1 MSDAR
6 EETQYKSGQRKE
18 YAERVNWNQDKFY
31 NMLLDQYNFREFIV
45 VLWLVFYKSVVYD
58 D

>member
-1 MSDAR
+1 MSEAR
-6 EETQYKSGQRKE
+6 AETQYKSGQRKE
-18 YAERVNWNQDKFY
+18 YAEGVNWNQDKFY